1 MMKKTLIIAE
11 AGVNYN
17 GDIELAKKMVEAAA
31 EAGAD
36 IVKFQTGK
44 PENSIS
50 RFAVKADYQIDTTGN
65 DESQLE
71 MCRKLMLPD
80 EVYPELVD
88 TCKKHQIQFLSTPF
102 DTESVDFLEGLGV
115 NTWKI
120 PSGEITNL
128 PLLIRIAKTGD
139 PVILSSGMCTL
150 EEIKRTVETLKT
162 NGAGEIIVLHC
173 NTEYPTPFCDA
184 NLSAIKTLERDLNL
198 AIGYS
203 DHTMGI
209 EASIAAVALG
219 AVVIEKHFTLDR
231 SMDGPDQRASI
242 EPSELEAM
250 VTAIRH
256 IELAIG
262 SGIKSPSPSE
272 QKNIVI
278 ARKSIV
284 AKRAIVQGEV
294 LTEENI
300 TAKRPGDGISP
311 MRWFDVIGQKAVRD
325 FMEDEQIEL

>member
-1 MMKKTLIIAE
+1 MNRILIIAE

-17 GDIELAKKMVEAAA
+17 GDIGLAKEMVAIAA

-50 RFAVKADYQIDTTGN
+50 KFARKADYQIETTGN

-88 TCKKHQIQFLSTPF
+88 TCKKNHIQFLSTPF
-102 DTESVDFLEGLGV
+102 DIESVDFLEGLGV
-115 NTWKI
+115 KTWKI

-128 PLLIRIAKTGD
+128 PLLLRIARTGD
-139 PVILSSGMCTL
+139 PVILSSGMCIL
-150 EEIKRTVETLKT
+150 SEIKKTVETLQV
-162 NGAGEIIVLHC
+162 NGAGEITVLHC

-184 NLSAIKTLERDLNL
+184 NLL
-198 AIGYS
+198 AIRTLHKELQIPTGYS

-209 EASIAAVALG
+209 EAPIAATALG
-219 AVVIEKHFTLDR
+219 ATVIEKHFTLDR
-231 SMDGPDQRASI
+231 HMDGPDQKASI
-242 EPSELEAM
+242 EPSELKSM
-250 VTAIRH
+250 VTAIRQ
-256 IELAIG
+256 IELAMG
-262 SGIKSPSPSE
+262 SGIKEPSLSE
-272 QKNIVI
+272 QKNMVI

-284 AKRAIVQGEV
+284 AKKTIAQGE
-294 LTEENI
+294 LFTEENI

-311 MRWFDVIGQKAVRD
+311 MRWYDVIGQRAVRD